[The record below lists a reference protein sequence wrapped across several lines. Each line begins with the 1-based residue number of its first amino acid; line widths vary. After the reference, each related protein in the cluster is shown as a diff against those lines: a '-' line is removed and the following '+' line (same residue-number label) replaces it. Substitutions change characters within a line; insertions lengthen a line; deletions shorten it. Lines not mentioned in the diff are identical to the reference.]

1 MNFTNWIAASLF
13 LVFLK
18 IPRLMPATM
27 LVTGFPPAGSCAGSG
42 TGATPMSSGFMPNS
56 FSEACAACQKTI
68 EVVPVAKSFSASVP
82 FEYWAS
88 LGFTILSVCMK
99 SMYCLI
105 AATFCGVLNV
115 ALPDESN
122 HDPPCCW
129 LNVKALWMFSVLLP
143 ASSDNAQCFGVV
155 SFLASTA
162 NSSQRLHVEPA
173 AGWVV
178 VRLVRQGDVQHAAEC
193 CGDQAVHRLH
203 ADRQDR
209 EPERRP
215 VLKRHG
221 SAEGLRD
228 GYDLNGLLAGG
239 AGLAQAAGHES

>member
-27 LVTGFPPAGSCAGSG
+27 LVTGFPLAGSFAGTG
-42 TGATPMSSGFMPNS
+42 TGATPMSSGFMPS
-56 FSEACAACQKTI
+56 CLSEACAACQKTM

-82 FEYWAS
+82 FEYCAS

-115 ALPDESN
+115 ALPDASN

-129 LNVKALWMFSVLLP
+129 LNVKAEWMSVSYTHLRAHETRHDLV
-143 ASSDNAQCFGVV
+143 C
-155 SFLASTA
+155 
-162 NSSQRLHVEPA
+162 RL
-173 AGWVV
+173 
-178 VRLVRQGDVQHAAEC
+178 
-193 CGDQAVHRLH
+193 
-203 ADRQDR
+203 
-209 EPERRP
+209 
-215 VLKRHG
+215 
-221 SAEGLRD
+221 
-228 GYDLNGLLAGG
+228 
-239 AGLAQAAGHES
+239 